1 MKIVPYRTMMSGDM
15 QRIFFPILGAIFM
28 HTVYSLCS
36 IRWYI
41 VFLLDGFGVKMDSLR
56 PWDV

>member
-1 MKIVPYRTMMSGDM
+1 MGGDM
-15 QRIFFPILGAIFM
+15 QRLFFPILGVIFM